1 MNEPRRTP
9 CLQPHLPDRLVA
21 LAKELVPFPD
31 RLVALLQ
38 ISIAFGAQ
46 DADPRLSLLQLKS
59 KLLLFAHSAYGSPYL
74 DTRPDCSRAEGDFNQ
89 K

>member
-1 MNEPRRTP
+1 MNEPRRT
-9 CLQPHLPDRLVA
+9 PDRLVA
-21 LAKELVPFPD
+21 LAKELVSFPD

-46 DADPRLSLLQLKS
+46 DADPRLSFLQLNS
-59 KLLLFAHSAYGSPYL
+59 KLLLFAHSAYGIPYL
-74 DTRPDCSRAEGDFNQ
+74 NTCLNCSRAEGYFNQ